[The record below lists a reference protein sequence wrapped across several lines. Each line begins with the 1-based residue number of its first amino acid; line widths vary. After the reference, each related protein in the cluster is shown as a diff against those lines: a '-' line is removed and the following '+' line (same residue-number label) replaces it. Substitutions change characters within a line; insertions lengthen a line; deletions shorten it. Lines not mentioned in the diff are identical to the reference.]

1 MSKFNVKFHGVR
13 GSIPSPLGNE
23 ELEEKLT
30 RALQAADPE
39 SLANDDSIKSF
50 VQGLPHEVRGTYG
63 GNSSCVSMQIGDEWL
78 IFDAGSGIRML
89 CQDLMATEFGLGQ
102 GKASLFFSHTHWD
115 HILGIPFFAPFYIKG
130 NQFTAYSPLPDLRE
144 RLEGQQKP

>member
-23 ELEEKLT
+23 ELEAKMV
-30 RALQAADPE
+30 RAFQAAEPE
-39 SLANDDSIKSF
+39 NLANDDSIKSF
-50 VQGLPHEVRGTYG
+50 VKSLPHEVRGTFG

-89 CQDLMATEFGLGQ
+89 GQDLMATEFGRGQ
-102 GKASLFFSHTHWD
+102 GKSILF
-115 HILGIPFFAPFYIKG
+115 
-130 NQFTAYSPLPDLRE
+130 AYSLGSYFGNPIFCAFLYQ
-144 RLEGQQKP
+144 GQSVYSS